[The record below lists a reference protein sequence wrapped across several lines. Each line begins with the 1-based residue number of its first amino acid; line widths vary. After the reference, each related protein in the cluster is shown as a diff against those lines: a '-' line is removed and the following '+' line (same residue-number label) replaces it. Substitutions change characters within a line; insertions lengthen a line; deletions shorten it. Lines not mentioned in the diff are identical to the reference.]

1 MIKVISIIMLMII
14 PTTVV
19 GSELPQIAPLSEGDE
34 APYSGVLYNAAAVAE
49 TIAQREALV
58 AQHSLNLE
66 ILEERLRAEL
76 GLTIDNLQTD
86 LDAANKK
93 YDSML
98 SIKNG
103 QIESLQEL
111 ALERDNTT
119 WWFLGGIGTGLLIT
133 IGASYALK

>member
-1 MIKVISIIMLMII
+1 MI
-14 PTTVV
+14 
-19 GSELPQIAPLSEGDE
+19 
-34 APYSGVLYNAAAVAE
+34 
-49 TIAQREALV
+49 

-76 GLTIDNLQTD
+76 GLTIDNLQAD

-103 QIESLQEL
+103 QIESLQDL